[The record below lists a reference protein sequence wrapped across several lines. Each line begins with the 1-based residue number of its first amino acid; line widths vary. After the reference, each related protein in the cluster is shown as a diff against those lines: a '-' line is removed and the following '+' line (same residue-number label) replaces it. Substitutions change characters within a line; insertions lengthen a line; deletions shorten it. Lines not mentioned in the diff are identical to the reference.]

1 MKTLNEINYIIQK
14 LELIDENILEKNIL
28 GILEYFFQKEEFI
41 NFLILQKESV
51 ARNLIDGLFYS
62 DNDKDILIELNDI
75 KAFIKV
81 IVLLQN

>member
-62 DNDKDILIELNDI
+62 DNDKDVFIELNDI